1 MHDCYDKDARR
12 QLALEYTQRLA
23 DDMRRS
29 RPLAPVA
36 AGPAHFLGIRELLQ
50 RAAHIGRGKDLDP
63 AIPFYTPK

>member
-1 MHDCYDKDARR
+1 MHDCYDTDARR
-12 QLALEYTQRLA
+12 QLALDHAQRLA

-36 AGPAHFLGIRELLQ
+36 GDPARFLGIRELLQ